1 MRGLSFVA
9 LASLAACTS
18 APPPPAMHSAK
29 AQARLAEELSG
40 LVPGQAVSCLPRY
53 RANDMVAI
61 DDSTLLFKDGTTRV
75 YRNDVQGNCS
85 MLGGPYAL
93 VTRSS
98 GSSLCRGDIAQV
110 ADVQNGITVGSC
122 VLGDFVLY
130 SKP

>member
-1 MRGLSFVA
+1 MRGLSVLA
-9 LASLAACTS
+9 VASLAACTS

-29 AQARLAEELSG
+29 AQARIAEELTG
-40 LVPGQAVSCLPRY
+40 LVPMQTVSCLPRY
-53 RANDMVAI
+53 RANDMVAV
-61 DDSTLLFKDGTTRV
+61 DGGTLLFKDGTTRV

-93 VTRSS
+93 ITRTS

-122 VLGDFVLY
+122 VLGDFVLF